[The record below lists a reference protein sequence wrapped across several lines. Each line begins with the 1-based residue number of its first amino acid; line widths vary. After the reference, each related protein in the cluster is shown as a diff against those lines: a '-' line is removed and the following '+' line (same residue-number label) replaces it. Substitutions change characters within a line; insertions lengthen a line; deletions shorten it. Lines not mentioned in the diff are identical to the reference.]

1 MKAATRRKPRRYERL
16 KKLTPQQ
23 AIQAWMDADFRVGE
37 EEALLFAIRN
47 GTNTKISDT
56 ALEALIWE
64 SIDAEED
71 AKTCLLKIDR
81 HIRT

>member
-1 MKAATRRKPRRYERL
+1 
-16 KKLTPQQ
+16 
-23 AIQAWMDADFRVGE
+23 MDADFRVGE